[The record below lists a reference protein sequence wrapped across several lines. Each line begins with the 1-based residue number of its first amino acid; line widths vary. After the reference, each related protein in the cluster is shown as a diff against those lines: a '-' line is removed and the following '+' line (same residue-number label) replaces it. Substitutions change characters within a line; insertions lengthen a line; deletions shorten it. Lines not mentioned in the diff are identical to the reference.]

1 MTLDEF
7 QRQVHSVAA
16 ASPICDIPLVW
27 RLTSTSIKLRIEI
40 ASGGFV
46 DAFFNEQTGTTAFA
60 LIRRGVRVFGA
71 DNTGGW
77 HVHPFDDPTRH
88 DPLADPMTFGE
99 FVAYIEGN

>member
-7 QRQVHSVAA
+7 QRQVYSAAA

-40 ASGGFV
+40 ASGGFI
-46 DAFFNEQTGTTAFA
+46 DAFFNEQTGTAAFA
-60 LIRRGVRVFGA
+60 LIRRGARVFGA

-77 HVHPFDDPTRH
+77 HVHPFEDPTRH
-88 DPLADPMTFGE
+88 DPLANPMTFGE
-99 FVAYIEGN
+99 FVATIEGS

>member
-7 QRQVHSVAA
+7 QRQVFMAA
-16 ASPICDIPLVW
+16 SASPICDIPLVW

-60 LIRRGVRVFGA
+60 LIRQGMRVFGA

-77 HVHPFDDPTRH
+77 HIHPFEDPSRH

-99 FVAYIEGN
+99 FVAHIERH